1 MIYCSTVRQT
11 LFSIKRNL
19 KNKVKVFLPV
29 LFLALFLFPVN
40 VNAQSSSLTIDFSP
54 FKCLFELTSTNCS
67 PSDDETAIGRGEASG
82 VIYGQTNEFSET
94 GVSAITMRI
103 GLQADLA
110 KEKSEK
116 KYFFGRVAD
125 RRSDSFFL
133 RFKYLVPGT
142 TTPLNY
148 FIDVPYQEDNVQI
161 QTGWIPSS
169 VSVSTINTNTAN
181 GSAQTKIAF
190 YKVGPSGYEVVTQQV
205 LLAKAT
211 LDSGIELPYGANVEA
226 ELWYCGGA
234 KEDTEPSS
242 LEKEASATAFLALQ
256 SNPNISGDE
265 RNRLMAIVELG
276 RNPVDGRYAPR
287 EEGRVEYFT
296 KSGEYKDYLNRINGT
311 TSTGIAYSEDRCS
324 GSGGVGAAYKIG
336 TTRKFTLPA
345 NKAAAEASSQENL
358 ESGITASSYLG
369 STLPLCSITPF
380 GDGSVMGCIAQ
391 ILYGGVFR
399 PVAFFAQV
407 MGKLFDFF
415 IGYSLSDESYRHDFV
430 QTGWQ
435 LVRDISNIFF
445 IIIMI
450 YSGLAA
456 VFSTSNVS
464 YKKVIPT
471 LIINALIINFSL
483 FATRLV
489 IDMSNITARIF
500 YNQMVVKV
508 DGQVAENTTGFKPI
522 SEAIVSSFNPQK
534 IFEGKVLESEAVT
547 EGTKQNESD
556 PTTFNGQSDPSLANG
571 GFKRYSKEYASYFA
585 LVTLVAIAISFGVA
599 IMFWK
604 TAFLFIGRVIG
615 LYVAMI
621 FSPFA
626 FLSRGGVPLVSRLPA
641 LNFGSWWKDLSQY
654 ALLAP
659 IFVFFLYIINSFLNV
674 EFFTKVGLE
683 QNGQGFFGSVMYVMI
698 PMLIIYGLVTRGV
711 KIAESLAGEY
721 GKMAQSF
728 ANKATGFVGG
738 AAVGVTSLGASRLIG
753 GGADRLDRSRFG
765 VGIRNMAARSGLQGM
780 LGKRLEKRLEKLKNN
795 SFDARQT
802 TVGRQLSTS
811 MGLNL
816 DQQGLNALS
825 GSGLGLGV
833 NQREGGFNADVKRR
847 QDEQEKKQKLLEEKM
862 SDDQIKAYNEKQQN
876 KRADRIEKLI
886 EKAMIA
892 THGKDN
898 VSDWKKNNKQRYDTE
913 KNNALQNPQLQT
925 QISNIPPAKEMR
937 SVAEMN
943 KDRRKQFA
951 DNLKKSGL
959 DGILGGVPVLGKII
973 GTTIGAALGANT
985 RKTADKKAAK
995 KIEESSKVEKELADI
1010 ETTLKKGFQDLIA
1023 LDLFQSSPS
1032 FTTNIT
1038 GQEQQD
1044 IVKFGAI
1051 QSGTNK
1057 GKGMYDILTDNE
1069 KKRIDTELK
1078 QKKDAMSQG
1087 TDDEKKK
1094 AKEEYEEYEDLIKAR
1109 ESNKFD
1115 LKDLRGKLKI
1125 AKENWVN
1132 SPADQSMRD
1141 LFREKLKEVKIAEK
1155 HQDKWRDLNNYI
1167 KTRRDKLKGEEKK

>member
-82 VIYGQTNEFSET
+82 VIYGQTNTFTET
-94 GVSAITMRI
+94 GVTSITMRI

-110 KEKSEK
+110 KEKSEQ
-116 KYFFGRVAD
+116 KYFYSRVAD
-125 RRSDSFFL
+125 KEGSSFFL

-142 TTPLNY
+142 NTPLNY
-148 FIDVPYQEDNVQI
+148 FIDVPYQKGNVQI

-190 YKVGPSGYEVVTQQV
+190 YKVGPNGYEVVTQQV

-211 LDSGIELPYGANVEA
+211 LEPGIELPYGAEVET

-234 KEDTEPSS
+234 KDGTEPSS

-256 SNPNISGDE
+256 NNPNISGDE

-311 TSTGIAYSEDRCS
+311 TSTGIAYSENRCS
-324 GSGGVGAAYKIG
+324 GSDGIGAAYKIG

-711 KIAESLAGEY
+711 KIAENLAGEY

-738 AAVGVTSLGASRLIG
+738 AAVGVATGGLAFAGTRAAGLLKLSEAGRARL
-753 GGADRLDRSRFG
+753 A
-765 VGIRNMAARSGLQGM
+765 VKKA
-780 LGKRLEKRLEKLKNN
+780 
-795 SFDARQT
+795 
-802 TVGRQLSTS
+802 
-811 MGLNL
+811 
-816 DQQGLNALS
+816 
-825 GSGLGLGV
+825 
-833 NQREGGFNADVKRR
+833 EGGFRGRLASLQLGLNDKAQTGSFDVRKTKAFGGLNTVLG
-847 QDEQEKKQKLLEEKM
+847 QGGVKLDDKMSSSVGLGSDATKGGMKAIEKEEKKKLK
-862 SDDQIKAYNEKQQN
+862 KK
-876 KRADRIEKLI
+876 IESI
-886 EKAMIA
+886 STDM
-892 THGKDN
+892 KD
-898 VSDWKKNNKQRYDTE
+898 E
-913 KNNALQNPQLQT
+913 A
-925 QISNIPPAKEMR
+925 AKEFW
-937 SVAEMN
+937 E
-943 KDRRKQFA
+943 
-951 DNLKKSGL
+951 
-959 DGILGGVPVLGKII
+959 
-973 GTTIGAALGANT
+973 
-985 RKTADKKAAK
+985 KKAAK
-995 KIEESSKVEKELADI
+995 LAAKEEQRLLNDKAALIAAHEASGKDAAKIAEMEANGTLKDGAAELAKNKIKSDFGEVSTNKQLTQALRIQFADTIANGKTFGQSTKARILKGLGAADIIALNPLATVPIAAMAYEGGRKGKVEKDEATSYAKKAREALNNKNKLPKEERLEGEKKVIEEELKSIDETLKNIFKEEIRTNPAHADKTEAHFFNNPVDASEVIKKARVKMKNDMDIMNIDI
-1010 ETTLKKGFQDLIA
+1010 EDFEKEYRAATKSKDAAAIKTARESLALKYTERETLNQRYKESD
-1023 LDLFQSSPS
+1023 PS
-1032 FTTNIT
+1032 
-1038 GQEQQD
+1038 
-1044 IVKFGAI
+1044 
-1051 QSGTNK
+1051 
-1057 GKGMYDILTDNE
+1057 
-1069 KKRIDTELK
+1069 LK
-1078 QKKDAMSQG
+1078 QKKQADFSKKEDEIEKIKEKA
-1087 TDDEKKK
+1087 DKEKEKKS
-1094 AKEEYEEYEDLIKAR
+1094 ED
-1109 ESNKFD
+1109 
-1115 LKDLRGKLKI
+1115 
-1125 AKENWVN
+1125 
-1132 SPADQSMRD
+1132 
-1141 LFREKLKEVKIAEK
+1141 
-1155 HQDKWRDLNNYI
+1155 
-1167 KTRRDKLKGEEKK
+1167 KK